1 LIHGLSGHGAYA
13 ELADLFPV
21 AVRVKVAGR
30 SVMRDVNQIVR
41 PLVDESFVQRTRFK
55 LTTVFVD
62 QFVESLPGRLGRLRL
77 ALTTGD
83 RDGALEV
90 IATLRSSGHA
100 VGAEQLAVLLEDL
113 EHELRAQTAE
123 ANSAVV
129 LSKLAAAYLPALH
142 HCGHKTVDK
151 LNTLPRH

>member
-1 LIHGLSGHGAYA
+1 
-13 ELADLFPV
+13 
-21 AVRVKVAGR
+21 
-30 SVMRDVNQIVR
+30 MRDVNQIVR